1 MKGTEISLFLTS
13 LYGTRDP
20 ILYAPANKP
29 IKIAS
34 RKHYKDMNLLSQT
47 PRKSGECDN
56 VTFSI
61 NLVYKNLARSSNAL
75 WVLWGASGVILCISG
90 TAQSTF
96 CTQRNSL
103 GSLQHSSNTIWVPIL
118 SQMATFGHQMVVT
131 SRRPPQPPCYS
142 LPTGCNT
149 LAAPTRHHVTAHPQA
164 VTSRRPPQTPRYSL
178 PPGCNTLAAPTSS
191 HITAFQH
198 AVTT

>member
-1 MKGTEISLFLTS
+1 MIASGPRACNYESQVPHFDSAICNSGPRILLSIFIGHVNCLGFEHVPSRLKGTEISLFLTS

-96 CTQRNSL
+96 CTKRNSL

-118 SQMATFGHQMVVT
+118 SQMATFGHQIW
-131 SRRPPQPPCYS
+131 
-142 LPTGCNT
+142 L
-149 LAAPTRHHVTAHPQA
+149 
-164 VTSRRPPQTPRYSL
+164 
-178 PPGCNTLAAPTSS
+178 
-191 HITAFQH
+191 
-198 AVTT
+198 